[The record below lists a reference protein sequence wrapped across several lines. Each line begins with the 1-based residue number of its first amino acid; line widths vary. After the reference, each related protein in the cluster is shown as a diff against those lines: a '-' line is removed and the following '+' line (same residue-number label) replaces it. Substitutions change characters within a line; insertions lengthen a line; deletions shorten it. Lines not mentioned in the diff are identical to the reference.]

1 MRTWRDFY
9 RVTHPQLRELMTGLY
24 YPAVL
29 GAGIVFLLLLFSHTH
44 PLSDTLWDFRF
55 WFGFLFS
62 LFFSFS
68 YFTILQAPGANYNF
82 GTFALDLVESI
93 LIFCAFGSLGL
104 YETPPEEPH
113 RATAY
118 GLFIAVIV
126 IENIWSWVLGRASL
140 FKIGLSV
147 FAVIV
152 LTLAAKSWHHSA
164 WGNGLTLLI
173 LYILFAIDVWYSF
186 KTSTTAT

>member
-1 MRTWRDFY
+1 VRSSRPAEEPADKAGCAAQIGEKQRMRTWRDFY

-82 GTFALDLVESI
+82 GTN
-93 LIFCAFGSLGL
+93 LIEQLHTGCS
-104 YETPPEEPH
+104 
-113 RATAY
+113 
-118 GLFIAVIV
+118 
-126 IENIWSWVLGRASL
+126 
-140 FKIGLSV
+140 
-147 FAVIV
+147 
-152 LTLAAKSWHHSA
+152 
-164 WGNGLTLLI
+164 
-173 LYILFAIDVWYSF
+173 
-186 KTSTTAT
+186 